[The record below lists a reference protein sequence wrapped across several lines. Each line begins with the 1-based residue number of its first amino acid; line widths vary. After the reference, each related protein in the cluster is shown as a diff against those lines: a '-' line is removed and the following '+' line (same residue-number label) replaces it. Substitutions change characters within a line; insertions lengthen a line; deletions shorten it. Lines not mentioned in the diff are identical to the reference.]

1 MSSTRNGRAP
11 TRRERRRARERA
23 IVATTRALIDER
35 GRRDVA
41 VDEIARAARVNK
53 ALIYRSFDSKEEI
66 FVLTVVDYLAELE
79 ARGGGLPGTADPVA
93 ALRQVCERYVGFC
106 LDYPAFLDCG
116 LALMQRPA
124 GELRELVSG
133 AVLFRLGRAMA
144 TILGPLERILEAGA
158 ERGVFAIEDPDFT
171 ANRLYATARSAQ
183 RERRPPPRCREVT
196 PRQLRAWQTVPPRHR
211 APPGGPRPA
220 PQATRLAAGVPA
232 GGICVRR
239 SSPQSSLKPSAVTTG
254 SRARE
259 PPEIIKAW

>member
-1 MSSTRNGRAP
+1 VTSTRNGRAP

-79 ARGGGLPGTADPVA
+79 ARGAGLPGTADPVA

-171 ANRLYATARSAQ
+171 ANRLYAQVLGSMHLARVGVGV
-183 RERRPPPRCREVT
+183 RESTPGVAEIFELDPERVREACVQDALALARIT
-196 PRQLRAWQTVPPRHR
+196 EG
-211 APPGGPRPA
+211 APA
-220 PQATRLAAGVPA
+220 
-232 GGICVRR
+232 
-239 SSPQSSLKPSAVTTG
+239 
-254 SRARE
+254 
-259 PPEIIKAW
+259 

>member
-1 MSSTRNGRAP
+1 MPSARNGRGP

-79 ARGGGLPGTADPVA
+79 ARGAGLPGTADPVA

-124 GELRELVSG
+124 SELRELVSG
-133 AVLFRLGRAMA
+133 AVLFRLGRAIAA
-144 TILGPLERILEAGA
+144 TLGPLERILAAGA
-158 ERGVFAIEDPDFT
+158 ERGVFAIDDPDFM
-171 ANRLYATARSAQ
+171 ANRLYAQVLGSMHLARIGVGVRESASGVAETFDLDPEQ
-183 RERRPPPRCREVT
+183 VREACVQDALALARITDRT
-196 PRQLRAWQTVPPRHR
+196 PA
-211 APPGGPRPA
+211 
-220 PQATRLAAGVPA
+220 
-232 GGICVRR
+232 
-239 SSPQSSLKPSAVTTG
+239 
-254 SRARE
+254 
-259 PPEIIKAW
+259 